1 MLKMQWGKGTF
12 PPDQRW
18 LSSSTACIISK
29 ISAFRNNSSI
39 GSSPIASSDEAAEV
53 AGFNL
58 LFGTNYSQEVTKN
71 SDPSPHPSDV
81 DHNNRDNV
89 DASDNLEEPT
99 AATFPPVTA
108 EGGTDTSVTA
118 RCTSTTNLV
127 EGKRTDDRG
136 GVFQAPCLLL
146 WNKAGG
152 IKNDSSTNV
161 TTQTTSNSTTNLVG
175 EGIASHASAASRGG
189 FDHHQLRSLIV
200 NQRGRQ

>member
-1 MLKMQWGKGTF
+1 MQWGKGTF

-29 ISAFRNNSSI
+29 ISAFRNNLST
-39 GSSPIASSDEAAEV
+39 GSPPIASSDEAAEV

-58 LFGTNYSQEVTKN
+58 LFGTNHSQEVTKN

-89 DASDNLEEPT
+89 DASNNIEEPT

-136 GVFQAPCLLL
+136 GVPGTLPTTLEF
-146 WNKAGG
+146 KAGG
-152 IKNDSSTNV
+152 IKNDSSTNA
-161 TTQTTSNSTTNLVG
+161 TAQTTGNSTTNLMG